1 VPKSVID
8 AWGVIVDLKVGRGLV
23 ERAEV
28 RVDVFELVVLKVGT
42 T

>member
-1 VPKSVID
+1 M
-8 AWGVIVDLKVGRGLV
+8 ALKVGRELT

-28 RVDVFELVVLKVGT
+28 RVEVFELVVLKVGT